1 MAPIRRTG
9 LDFAASRTMAKT
21 PANDDPLGRYAAAVE
36 ALDILQRANAER
48 IRLGFTLTAEQVAA
62 EARAREA
69 LVRARQEALSIFAG

>member
-1 MAPIRRTG
+1 MGNA
-9 LDFAASRTMAKT
+9 

-36 ALDILQRANAER
+36 ALDIVQRANAER

-69 LVRARQEALSIFAG
+69 LDRARQEALLTFAG